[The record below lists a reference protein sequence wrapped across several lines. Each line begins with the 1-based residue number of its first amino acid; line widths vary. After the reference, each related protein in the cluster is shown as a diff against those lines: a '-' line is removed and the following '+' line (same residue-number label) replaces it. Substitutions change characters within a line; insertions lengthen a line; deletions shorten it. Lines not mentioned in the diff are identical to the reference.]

1 MKMKVY
7 TLLFITTILV
17 SSFVA
22 SSLPSVNALTAR
34 TDFTNRH
41 TSASYGNSHIC
52 GDHKCSP
59 GEQTEWMMKI
69 SASQKVGYG
78 KVGSI
83 SHGEGVMHKIAGSG
97 STGGQTSMHGTIKM
111 TEKMSMGGN
120 MTDKGNST
128 KGTR

>member
-1 MKMKVY
+1 MQMKIF
-7 TLLFITTILV
+7 TLLFITAILV

-22 SSLPSVNALTAR
+22 SSLPSANALTAR

-59 GEQTEWMMKI
+59 GEQTQMMMKI

-78 KVGSI
+78 KVGGI
-83 SHGEGVMHKIAGSG
+83 SHGEDVMHNIAGSTP
-97 STGGQTSMHGTIKM
+97 SSTSMHGTVKM

-128 KGTR
+128 KGTK